1 MRSILA
7 KIVVTAGVGIA
18 ALSVP
23 ATAFASTTPGAPV
36 PTATVTPDN
45 HHQGDNNWNNKGDD
59 NNKGDWNKGRDD
71 NRDNKCR
78 PEVRVFTQDFKQ
90 NDNWNNDGRD
100 NNWNDNQGRND
111 WRLPCVTHQQPRCVR
126 CVVQDITFAVRHLG
140 TTFTKF
146 SGPALHNGE
155 HLKYLGHDWYL
166 KNVSFNHFQVSRTW
180 GGPTAVNYGP
190 SIRWGIAHTV
200 CPNVVHHYPVS
211 WNIRH

>member
-1 MRSILA
+1 MRSFLA

-18 ALSVP
+18 ALAVP
-23 ATAFASTTPGAPV
+23 ATAFASTAPGAPV
-36 PTATVTPDN
+36 PTPTVTVTPDN

-59 NNKGDWNKGRDD
+59 NKGNKGRDD
-71 NRDNKCR
+71 NRDDKCR
-78 PEVRVFTQDFKQ
+78 PELRVFTQDFQ
-90 NDNWNNDGRD
+90 QGNDNWNNDSRD
-100 NNWNDNQGRND
+100 NSWNDNQGRND

-126 CVVQDITFAVRHLG
+126 CVVQNVTFAIRHLG

-146 SGPALHNGE
+146 SGPALYNGE

-190 SIRWGIAHTV
+190 SIRWGIAQTV
-200 CPNVVHHYPVS
+200 CPRTIHHPVS
-211 WNIRH
+211 WNTRH